1 MDDLAIDKIGYA
13 VYNITKALFGDEK
26 TMDKEIYNG
35 NLSDVYNPKT
45 NKFLTVISCGVHM
58 DSKHVTVREIGRSD
72 WHLLYVESGEMLA
85 TIDGVCE
92 TVSEGDF
99 VIYPPGKPQRYEQR
113 GGVCY
118 WAHFSGINVREILKD
133 AGLYDRVLFRAE
145 RVLRSVPRIFER
157 MIYRYATN
165 LKLRELSLSADL
177 VSLLAELGKA
187 ADGETSAKVDDRL
200 YPVIVHMNKHCFEE
214 ADLDLYAGMVGASRG
229 RFMHIFKE
237 AMGVSAYS
245 YVLDLRI
252 GKAAELLL
260 SDEMSI
266 AQVSYETG
274 FSDPLYFSRIFRK
287 RCGLS
292 PEMFRSTADRGAFR
306 NIPGGVHRQSG
317 CE

>member
-1 MDDLAIDKIGYA
+1 MDNPAIDKADGGD
-13 VYNITKALFGDEK
+13 YNITKTLLGDKKIME
-26 TMDKEIYNG
+26 KEIYNG
-35 NLSDVYNPKT
+35 NLYDVYEPRT

-58 DSKHVTVREIGRSD
+58 DSQHVTVREIGRSD
-72 WHLLYVESGEMLA
+72 WHLLYVESGEMLV
-85 TIDGVCE
+85 TVDGVCE
-92 TVSEGDF
+92 TVGEGDF

-118 WAHFSGINVREILKD
+118 WTHFSGISVREILKD

-145 RVLRSVPRIFER
+145 RVLRSVPRIFDR
-157 MIYRYATN
+157 MIYRYATD
-165 LKLRELSLSADL
+165 LKLRELSLSAEL

-187 ADGETSAKVDDRL
+187 MDGDSRAEVDDRL

-214 ADLDLYAGMVGASRG
+214 TDLDLYAGMVGVSRS

-237 AMGVSAYS
+237 VMGVSAYS

-252 GKAAELLL
+252 CKAAELLL
-260 SDEMSI
+260 SSEMSV
-266 AQVSYETG
+266 AQVAYETG

-287 RCGLS
+287 RCGSS
-292 PEMFRSTADRGAFR
+292 PEMFRSIADRDAFR
-306 NIPGGVHRQSG
+306 NISGGMHRHSG